1 MKTLEEIGQE
11 LSRKMKVAHLSR
23 RQTMLTGR
31 RTGPNLYDVTLDGAP
46 TNQVWVRAFDA
57 SREETPVWGVCNA
70 PNIEVEVDYNTAGE
84 RFIVSPSYSL
94 ATQTAGDG
102 LFPALQPLIPP
113 GLFTGIIEG
122 EQFGDGLV
130 TPPDGGGLAVRIR
143 SFAHKGGFWQAQDV
157 PIDDPAAAN
166 TQAWVLC
173 GVLQDTNAATYY
185 VGDAYPLTFPMTKAQ
200 LADISVADGFIP
212 CGAVLIRNG
221 QTEVTARDRFVRWS
235 YFLEA
240 AGDGGSIAV
249 SDGTTTVDPVT
260 LVNLDP
266 TFFDVTD
273 GGSDDA
279 QVTFVGEASEIP
291 YTPTSPLTATDVQG
305 ALDELAAGGGGGGGD
320 VVVTRAL
327 KTTQT
332 QLWRKTN
339 GSTATF
345 DTNNADDTGRT
356 APNWT
361 GYDYLIVRMRLKSDV
376 TANNDGGALWLN
388 NDTTAANYRTGFSI
402 GAAAGALSMTQPA
415 NNTLLFSNGAGAGGS
430 PTDTWT
436 DNEVKI
442 FDVNSTTAQK
452 NMRNIVEGVRSSTQ
466 LILGMNAT
474 WWQNTAAVTRLTA
487 VPITGTGWVA
497 GSYMEVVGVKE
508 EYVVSNVTGG
518 VLGGSVDMA
527 ALSLDATPALTDT
540 LMKNDGTTTN
550 DKSTIENTLHLYDNL
565 TATLTN
571 KSMSASQ
578 VNSGVL
584 TAGRAVAEITTT
596 STGNIDDF
604 AIGTAPVTLLRMN
617 NASDATLRGMA
628 AGVGGQVVIIE
639 SVGAGNVFLAHQNA
653 GSSAVNRLINT
664 VTAAST
670 PLAAGKGKTTYVYD
684 PTTQRWRLAS
694 HEQGGYI
701 PYTTS
706 WTGTGSNP
714 TVGTGGTLS
723 ASYQISGVYVE
734 VSIAL
739 TIGTG
744 FSPGSGFWYFTLPFT
759 LPAFTPVAFFT
770 MDARDMAP
778 SFALYPGQGILVNGT
793 QIGGYNVSSAG
804 AVGRLS
810 PTVPHTWASTDT
822 LALAARILAV

>member
-1 MKTLEEIGQE
+1 
-11 LSRKMKVAHLSR
+11 MKVAHLSR

-70 PNIEVEVDYNTAGE
+70 PNIEVEVDFNKAGE
-84 RFIVSPSYSL
+84 RFIASPEYSL

-130 TPPDGGGLAVRIR
+130 TPPDGDGLAVRIR

-157 PIDDPAAAN
+157 PIDDPATAN

-185 VGDAYPLTFPMTKAQ
+185 VGDAYPLTFPMTKSQ

-249 SDGTTTVDPVT
+249 SDGTTTVDPAT
-260 LVNLDP
+260 LVDYDP
-266 TFFDVTD
+266 DFFEVTDGGGGTALVTFIGDTGGVDVTD
-273 GGSDDA
+273 GVITVSPATTLRIGANLTLTDNGG
-279 QVTFVGEASEIP
+279 GEAE
-291 YTPTSPLTATDVQG
+291 LEAT
-305 ALDELAAGGGGGGGD
+305 GGSGGD
-320 VVVTRAL
+320 VVVTKDYADDYVLIVDQKTQNTQGGTFTNGAWRTRDLNTEVSDVAGIASISSNQFTLAAGTYRIRASAPAYAVDVHRTRL
-327 KTTQT
+327 YNVTDAAVVQNGTSEYTAPSTVNSDQTRSQIDFEFTIATSKTFEIQHRCITT
-332 QLWRKTN
+332 RATVGLGVASNLAEEIYTVVELWRRHK
-339 GSTATF
+339 
-345 DTNNADDTGRT
+345 
-356 APNWT
+356 
-361 GYDYLIVRMRLKSDV
+361 
-376 TANNDGGALWLN
+376 
-388 NDTTAANYRTGFSI
+388 
-402 GAAAGALSMTQPA
+402 
-415 NNTLLFSNGAGAGGS
+415 
-430 PTDTWT
+430 
-436 DNEVKI
+436 
-442 FDVNSTTAQK
+442 
-452 NMRNIVEGVRSSTQ
+452 
-466 LILGMNAT
+466 
-474 WWQNTAAVTRLTA
+474 
-487 VPITGTGWVA
+487 VA
-497 GSYMEVVGVKE
+497 R
-508 EYVVSNVTGG
+508 NVTGG
-518 VLGGSVDMA
+518 VLGGSVDFA
-527 ALSLDATPALTDT
+527 ALSSTTPLLTDELLKDNGANEKAT
-540 LMKNDGTTTN
+540 VED
-550 DKSTIENTLHLYDNL
+550 TLHLYDAL
-565 TATLTN
+565 TATFTN
-571 KSMSASQ
+571 KSAPASMLT
-578 VNSGVL
+578 SGVL
-584 TAGRAVAEITTT
+584 AAGRAVAEVTTT

-604 AIGTAPVTLLRMN
+604 AIGTAPVTLLRMS
-617 NASDATLRGMA
+617 NASDATLRGMS
-628 AGVGGQVVIIE
+628 AGVGGQIVIIE

-653 GSSAVNRLINT
+653 GSSAANRLINT

-670 PLAAGKGKTTYVYD
+670 PLAAGKGKATYVYD
-684 PTTQRWRLAS
+684 GTSNRWRLAG

-804 AVGRLS
+804 AIGRLS

>member
-1 MKTLEEIGQE
+1 
-11 LSRKMKVAHLSR
+11 MKVAHLSR

-173 GVLQDTNAATYY
+173 GVMQDANTAAYY
-185 VGDAYPLTFPMTKAQ
+185 VGDAYPLTFPMTKSQ
-200 LADISVADGFIP
+200 LAGISVADGFIP

-235 YFLEA
+235 YFLDA
-240 AGDGGSIAV
+240 AGDGGGTAV
-249 SDGTTTVDPVT
+249 SDGTTTVDPAT
-260 LVNLDP
+260 LVDYDP
-266 TFFDVTD
+266 DFFEVTD
-273 GGSDDA
+273 GGGDDA
-279 QVTFVGEASEIP
+279 HVTFVGEASDIP

-305 ALDELAAGGGGGGGD
+305 ALDELAAGGSGGD

-332 QLWRKTN
+332 QLWLKTLS
-339 GSTATF
+339 STGTF
-345 DTNNADDTGRT
+345 DTNNADDTGRA

-361 GYDYLIVRMRLKSDV
+361 GYSYLIVRLHIKSDAN
-376 TANNDGGALWLN
+376 ANNVGGALWLN
-388 NDTTAANYRTGFSI
+388 NDTTNANYRTTLSVS
-402 GAAAGALSMTQPA
+402 AAAATVSNTQPA
-415 NNTLLFSNGAGAGGS
+415 DNSLLYANGAGTGGS
-430 PTDTWT
+430 PANTWA
-436 DNEVKI
+436 DNEIVI
-442 FDVNSTTAQK
+442 PDVNNAAVEK
-452 NMRNIVEGVRSSTQ
+452 NLRNTIEGVRSTTQ
-466 LILGMNAT
+466 LILGIGGL
-474 WWQNTAAVTRLTA
+474 WWKNTAAITRLNA
-487 VPITGTGWVA
+487 VPIGGSNWVA
-497 GSYMEVVGVKE
+497 GSYMEVIGVKE

-518 VLGGSVDMA
+518 VLGGGVDFA
-527 ALSLDATPALTDT
+527 ALTDDT
-540 LMKNDGTTTN
+540 TPVPTDYALLDDGTN
-550 DKSTIENTLHLYDNL
+550 KKSTLANILKLAN
-565 TATLTN
+565 
-571 KSMSASQ
+571 
-578 VNSGVL
+578 
-584 TAGRAVAEITTT
+584 AEITTT

-617 NASDATLRGMA
+617 NASDATLRGLV
-628 AGVGGQVVIIE
+628 AGVGGQIVIIE

-653 GSSAVNRLINT
+653 GSSAANRLINT

-670 PLAAGKGKTTYVYD
+670 PLAAGKGKATYVYD
-684 PTTQRWRLAS
+684 ATTQRWRMS
-694 HEQGGYI
+694 EHEQGGFI
-701 PYTTS
+701 SYTTA

-714 TVGTGGTLS
+714 ALGNGTLS
-723 ASYQISGVYVE
+723 ASYQVSGTYVE

-739 TIGTG
+739 TIGSTTTM
-744 FSPGSGFWYFTLPFT
+744 GSGFWYFSLPFT
-759 LPAFTPVAFFT
+759 LPGFTSVAFFT

-778 SFALYPGQGILVNGT
+778 AFTLYPGQGILVNGT
-793 QIGGYNVSSAG
+793 QFGGYNVSSAG

-822 LALAARILAV
+822 LALAARILCV